1 MRNDDLRNAELSKHI
16 PAANTSVLQQSQ
28 VPAPVVN
35 TIPEEKKSREVGY
48 DEILGILD
56 NQLNTF
62 PNNIYINS
70 LDMILTFK
78 EVTVK
83 EQKTLTKL
91 IIENENNDA
100 VLYEASLAMISS
112 LILNRPANFNI
123 FSINEFDRTKLMVGL
138 YKQNFIDDKLT
149 IKCKN
154 TDCNK
159 EFIYNVDYDKIVKK
173 LDEFDTSDQ
182 LFKYDTEKHY
192 IEISYNFPNVNRVKN
207 YLKCL
212 VTDRTSKK
220 EETKITPVEYLDLFI
235 KTCKLLNKETKDD
248 ITLDLTKYSIR
259 QIETILEKLPQ
270 SVLFD
275 KEHGLMTEIA
285 KNCLLKLKS
294 VQETIQC
301 PECGADIVVDI
312 GINDFF
318 K

>member
-1 MRNDDLRNAELSKHI
+1 MKNDELRAQELTIPRNTIEKTI
-16 PAANTSVLQQSQ
+16 EV
-28 VPAPVVN
+28 PVVEK
-35 TIPEEKKSREVGY
+35 TIAPIKKEEPMVEKQIEY
-48 DEILGILD
+48 DDILD
-56 NQLNTF
+56 ILDKQLNTF
-62 PNNIYINS
+62 PNKIYINS
-70 LDMILTFK
+70 LDTSLVFK

-112 LILNRPANFNI
+112 LIINRPSNFNI

-138 YKQNFIDDKLT
+138 YKQNFIDDK
-149 IKCKN
+149 INVKCKN

-182 LFKYDTEKHY
+182 IFKYDTEKHY
-192 IEISYNFPNVNRVKN
+192 IEIVYNFPNVNRVKN

-212 VTDRTSKK
+212 VADRTSKK
-220 EETKITPVEYLDLFI
+220 EEVKITPVEYLDLFI
-235 KTCKLLNKETKDD
+235 KTCKLVNKETQDT
-248 ITLDLTKYSIR
+248 IMLDLTKYSIR

-275 KEHGLMTEIA
+275 KDHGLMTEIA

-294 VQETIQC
+294 VQETIKC
-301 PECGADIVVDI
+301 PECGSDIIIDI